1 MTSTRSAVADP
12 RPALAAAGRSP
23 RAARPR
29 RERLEAAGL
38 FYPAFA
44 LVVAVSFFPLFY
56 AIRQSLHEADYLE
69 LGRFVGLANFVRLFT
84 EGNGL
89 HFLWVSLS
97 FVAGSLLVTVPL
109 GVGLA
114 VLLSRPI
121 RGGLV
126 FRTFLTFPWVVSE
139 LVTGY
144 LWMWFFDGRLGPLGA
159 LFGSLGLNAVG
170 ILTSPDTALTAVI
183 IANAWHAY
191 PLVMIFTLAALQT
204 VPTEVREAALL
215 DTRSEWQAFRHVT
228 LPLIRGAILVAVVLT
243 TLRTFNSVT
252 LIVAM
257 TGGGPVG
264 ATDVLGIRVFLE
276 AFQFYRMEV
285 ACTIALVIFSL
296 NILASILF
304 MRILRGDVE

>member
-1 MTSTRSAVADP
+1 MTTNTLSLPGLRATQLRS
-12 RPALAAAGRSP
+12 RLRK
-23 RAARPR
+23 
-29 RERLEAAGL
+29 ERLEAAGL

-56 AIRQSLHEADYLE
+56 AVRQSLHEADYLE
-69 LGRFVGLANFVRLFT
+69 LGRFVGLDNFVRLFT
-84 EGNGL
+84 EGGGL
-89 HFLWVSLS
+89 QFLSVSIA
-97 FVAGSLLVTVPL
+97 FVAGTLLLTVPL
-109 GVGLA
+109 GIGLA

-121 RGGLV
+121 RGGMV

-144 LWMWFFDGRLGPLGA
+144 LWMWFFDGRLGPLGS
-159 LFGSLGLNAVG
+159 LFAQLGLGSVS
-170 ILTSPDTALTAVI
+170 ILTDPDTALAAVI
-183 IANAWHAY
+183 VANAWHAY

-204 VPTEVREAALL
+204 VPAEVNEAARL
-215 DTRSEWQAFRHVT
+215 DTRSEWQAFRYVT
-228 LPLIRGAILVAVVLT
+228 LPLIRSSILVAIVLT

-264 ATDVLGIRVFLE
+264 ATDVLGIRVFIE

-296 NILASILF
+296 NIIASILF
-304 MRILRGDVE
+304 MRVLRGDVD